1 MALMKKIISKKN
13 LSQEIEIFA
22 GGNIFS
28 VTIFAQTEGM
38 KRTII
43 SSFIISKVVR
53 NQWKI
58 HP

>member
-1 MALMKKIISKKN
+1 MALMKKIIYKKN
-13 LSQEIEIFA
+13 LSQEIEMFA

-43 SSFIISKVVR
+43 SSFVISKVVR
-53 NQWKI
+53 NQ
-58 HP
+58 